1 VPHQQQQ
8 QQQQRVNAT
17 RNASFSRERD
27 TGAPGVCGQVRDSAN
42 FEACRRQF
50 PEQATSKLRTDS
62 DSSCIVQG
70 LSTQRC
76 GSGQQQKMLST
87 TQQQSP
93 VDNSVSQQQS
103 SQQWEN
109 LQRTYQ
115 KHGMLPRQESPRD
128 CSHVRDF
135 QPIRDRN
142 NSSSYNE
149 RQRTDD
155 CHSLV
160 ASSEISATDQSDV
173 TTSRHVTSD
182 TSDTC
187 ETLYKVNT
195 NANNRAMSTHSEEAS
210 EMTNKFLSLQ
220 SLDNDYVIKQTEV
233 GSDSNV
239 TSPPGK
245 VKDAP
250 VVSRLRLD
258 EVDSETTGDEMMDGR
273 NTEGEEDAASSISH
287 DVILNIASDDAS
299 ERSVVKPPSLNSSQL
314 ISSSYE
320 ESVDI
325 VEKCVIR
332 MTSATS
338 LSSCSECDTVRDRS
352 QVTNS
357 QVDSGTDEC
366 QVTGSDTDAGDPPVV
381 QHKLMTHDV
390 NDVTV
395 PSKPSSRLL
404 PESLMSPSATLALL
418 ASSQTQCPPVS
429 SLAPVTSLE
438 SPVTPVS
445 DKLHSQSYSSQ
456 PVQQQRR
463 QSVIR
468 RLSVTG
474 VTGRQGSEVKAVP
487 PFVEE
492 VVRLANTISHQ
503 PISLPPPPP
512 IPSITVS
519 VATKPVNNSAASA
532 GLTERDTRT
541 QRAQTNEA
549 GHTPSTQRAQIDQSG
564 RPGDTLA
571 TNKCQGHVADTVR
584 THQPPPTQPQ
594 VVKRRSVLDRLTVT
608 DTGQDEVVPC
618 DDTIQAAGKLG
629 SSDQQDEDGRSDIAS
644 QIILQKV
651 QAQGF
656 SSVMSRFRASPLPS
670 MTLNLSHPVT
680 APTSV
685 KDILRSKHLQDDP
698 LTFKSCQRT
707 FADSLRGGVAIVNKA
722 TGQGQTVVG
731 ALSRDVGYR
740 ATSSTLLSHQP
751 VASQTTPTKPQL
763 LRSVMRTCQQ
773 LNMSSPVSATVDTGS
788 VNTTFRSSSEERCV
802 APFYSQPMKV
812 PSTSNINNN
821 SNFTRQEFSIISG
834 GPDTGI
840 AAANQ
845 RTAAKLT
852 GLTTKLS
859 KLFPIEA
866 EFEDNCSLA
875 TSVWEASSVGSVYSR
890 GNGGDL
896 GDEDE
901 DFDSLLPVTC
911 PSPSVTRNTRPP
923 DDQMIGSSSSCCRMC
938 TTLPVISRQTPPPLA
953 ASSRADTSVDRLTTI
968 NNVCERF
975 MKIASSSRPA
985 SAVATDSTGSQTNT
999 VGCKHG
1005 DSVVEDGDTLSED
1018 DEVDRWVR
1026 DNLRGQGRTTE
1037 KMSRDAAA
1045 DLVVAFD
1052 ERLAQVCPDSDLDL
1066 VPVAASV
1073 SRHLRSQHLRHL
1085 VHSTS
1090 PLTRSLIHASSDN
1103 NYSSASV
1110 DL

>member
-1 VPHQQQQ
+1 MPH

-27 TGAPGVCGQVRDSAN
+27 TDALGVRGQLRDSAN

-87 TQQQSP
+87 TTQQQSP
-93 VDNSVSQQQS
+93 ADNSVSQQQS

-142 NSSSYNE
+142 NSSSYHE

-160 ASSEISATDQSDV
+160 ASSEVSATDQSDV

-182 TSDTC
+182 TSDTS

-195 NANNRAMSTHSEEAS
+195 NANNRALSTHSDEAS
-210 EMTNKFLSLQ
+210 EITNKFLSLQ
-220 SLDNDYVIKQTEV
+220 SLDNDYAIKQTEV
-233 GSDSNV
+233 DSGRNV

-250 VVSRLRLD
+250 LVSRLHLD
-258 EVDSETTGDEMMDGR
+258 EVDSESTGDEMMDGR

-287 DVILNIASDDAS
+287 DVILNVTSDDAS
-299 ERSVVKPPSLNSSQL
+299 ERSIVKPPSLNSSQP
-314 ISSSYE
+314 ISSSNE

-325 VEKCVIR
+325 VEKCVIK
-332 MTSATS
+332 MTSSTS
-338 LSSCSECDTVRDRS
+338 LSSCSECDTVRDKS
-352 QVTNS
+352 QVTSS
-357 QVDSGTDEC
+357 QVDSSPDEC
-366 QVTGSDTDAGDPPVV
+366 QVTGSDTDAGDPLVV
-381 QHKLMTHDV
+381 QQKLMTRDV

-395 PSKPSSRLL
+395 PSKLSSRLL
-404 PESLMSPSATLALL
+404 PESLMSPSAILTLL
-418 ASSQTQCPPVS
+418 ASSRTQCPPVS
-429 SLAPVTSLE
+429 SLAPVTPLE

-445 DKLHSQSYSSQ
+445 DKLHSQSQSSQ

-487 PFVEE
+487 PFMEE

-503 PISLPPPPP
+503 PLSLPPPSPG
-512 IPSITVS
+512 PSIAVS

-532 GLTERDTRT
+532 GLSVRDTRT
-541 QRAQTNEA
+541 VHALTSCSNEA
-549 GHTPSTQRAQIDQSG
+549 DHMPLTQQAQRDQSS
-564 RPGDTLA
+564 RPGDTPP
-571 TNKCQGHVADTVR
+571 TNEGQGHVADAVR
-584 THQPPPTQPQ
+584 THQPPPTLPH
-594 VVKRRSVLDRLTVT
+594 VVRRRSVLDRLTVT
-608 DTGQDEVVPC
+608 DNGQDGVVPC
-618 DDTIQAAGKLG
+618 DDTTQAAGKLG
-629 SSDQQDEDGRSDIAS
+629 EQQDEDGRSDIAS
-644 QIILQKV
+644 QIIQQKM

-670 MTLNLSHPVT
+670 MTLNLSHPV
-680 APTSV
+680 AVPTNF

-698 LTFKSCQRT
+698 LTFMSCQRT
-707 FADSLRGGVAIVNKA
+707 FADSLRGGVAAGNDV
-722 TGQGQTVVG
+722 TGQGQTVIG
-731 ALSRDVGYR
+731 ALSRDVR
-740 ATSSTLLSHQP
+740 HLMTSSTPLPHQP
-751 VASQTTPTKPQL
+751 VAPKTMPTKPQPL
-763 LRSVMRTCQQ
+763 SPVKITCQQ
-773 LNMSSPVSATVDTGS
+773 LNTNSHTVSATVDIRS
-788 VNTTFRSSSEERCV
+788 VSSALRSCSEERCV
-802 APFYSQPMKV
+802 APLYSQPMKV

-821 SNFTRQEFSIISG
+821 SSLTRQEFSIISG

-866 EFEDNCSLA
+866 EFEDNCSVA

-890 GNGGDL
+890 GDGGDL
-896 GDEDE
+896 GGEDE
-901 DFDSLLPVTC
+901 DIDSALPVTC
-911 PSPSVTRNTRPP
+911 PPLSVTHNTHSFS
-923 DDQMIGSSSSCCRMC
+923 DQVTGSSSSKMS

-975 MKIASSSRPA
+975 MKVTSSSRPA
-985 SAVATDSTGSQTNT
+985 SAVTTGSTGSQTNT
-999 VGCKHG
+999 VGCRHG
-1005 DSVVEDGDTLSED
+1005 DSVIEDGDTLSED

-1026 DNLRGQGRTTE
+1026 DNLRGQGHTAG

-1045 DLVVAFD
+1045 DLTVAFD
-1052 ERLAQVCPDSDLDL
+1052 ERLAQVCPDNDLDL

-1073 SRHLRSQHLRHL
+1073 SRHLRSQNLRHL
-1085 VHSTS
+1085 VHSAS

-1103 NYSSASV
+1103 SYSPASF